1 MKKILKNYLKIC
13 CLASAIVLVPACE
26 QPVDPVIESV
36 LETNETLQKHIWTL
50 EDFRVELKDD
60 DIPPPILFSLTEA
73 EIAGGVYDLDDM
85 VLDASD
91 ARKLRLQFTPEK
103 EIVHVDEEFDFV
115 FGDASTYFVFNDR
128 SIRLSGPN
136 NSLNYRYNYFEGSR
150 EMMFSLTEEQATKT
164 IEDINKKLIKHIA
177 NQTPDKIGDLV
188 ADILFNNEKVQQLIN
203 DQLVGLIS
211 GKIEFI
217 NDLDPDAIADSVS
230 ARIIMALQ
238 SVDWEGEL
246 TQLLKTELEKITNID
261 AEAVSQQIGAAV
273 AQKINDELTVDK
285 IYNIVLPF
293 IENITENPESSA
305 GSIAQLIVNLFGSI
319 FDENKI
325 KDIIRPAWVEFT
337 MLDSTKV
344 SAVSDTLAGVI
355 QNVWLNEANISS
367 IVLPFAER
375 IDSTSILQMGA
386 LAQEVTDSIQTLIDK
401 INAKLPDLNLNPDY
415 QSMKSQIQTI
425 FIAAK
430 PLIGL
435 AGGPQQ
441 AADDVAAILVSQIL
455 NKSNIS
461 LAVAA
466 GINFLQ
472 GIDSETATN
481 TLTTWLI
488 NLATEI
494 SPSLINYLQDL
505 LAPIIENLNP
515 DYTAFKIAQALNGF
529 IQNNV
534 TESAIANLVL
544 PILNAIT
551 NINAEAVANYLA
563 VQLLDSDLIKENIN
577 QENIK
582 NILLPILQDLKDTD
596 VEELVNSLIQELVNS
611 DLFKSVVTEETISTV
626 ISLIIYNS
634 AWEKVKVANNFKEVT
649 IILTHE

>member
-1 MKKILKNYLKIC
+1 MKKILKNYLKVC
-13 CLASAIVLVPACE
+13 GLASAIVLVPACE

-128 SIRLSGPN
+128 NIRLSGPN
-136 NSLNYRYNYFEGSR
+136 NSLNYRYNYFGSSR

-188 ADILFNNEKVQQLIN
+188 ANILFNNEKVQQLIN

-230 ARIIMALQ
+230 ARIITALQ

-273 AQKINDELTVDK
+273 AQIINDELTVSK
-285 IYNIVLPF
+285 IYDIVLPF

-305 GSIAQLIVNLFGSI
+305 ESISKLIVNLFGSV
-319 FDENKI
+319 FNENKI
-325 KDIIRPAWVEFT
+325 KDIIRPAWVKFT
-337 MLDSTKV
+337 MLDSAQV
-344 SAVSDTLAGVI
+344 SVVADTLAGVI
-355 QNVWLNEANISS
+355 QNVWINEANISS

-375 IDSTSILQMGA
+375 IDSTSLLKLGA

-461 LAVAA
+461 SAVAA

-494 SPSLINYLQDL
+494 SPS
-505 LAPIIENLNP
+505 
-515 DYTAFKIAQALNGF
+515 
-529 IQNNV
+529 
-534 TESAIANLVL
+534 
-544 PILNAIT
+544 
-551 NINAEAVANYLA
+551 
-563 VQLLDSDLIKENIN
+563 SD
-577 QENIK
+577 
-582 NILLPILQDLKDTD
+582 
-596 VEELVNSLIQELVNS
+596 
-611 DLFKSVVTEETISTV
+611 
-626 ISLIIYNS
+626 
-634 AWEKVKVANNFKEVT
+634 
-649 IILTHE
+649 

>member
-1 MKKILKNYLKIC
+1 MKKILKNYLKVC
-13 CLASAIVLVPACE
+13 CLASAIILVPACE

-136 NSLNYRYNYFEGSR
+136 NSLNYRYNYFGSSR

-273 AQKINDELTVDK
+273 AQKLTMS
-285 IYNIVLPF
+285 LPW
-293 IENITENPESSA
+293 
-305 GSIAQLIVNLFGSI
+305 
-319 FDENKI
+319 I
-325 KDIIRPAWVEFT
+325 KDLRYRI
-337 MLDSTKV
+337 
-344 SAVSDTLAGVI
+344 TL
-355 QNVWLNEANISS
+355 
-367 IVLPFAER
+367 
-375 IDSTSILQMGA
+375 
-386 LAQEVTDSIQTLIDK
+386 
-401 INAKLPDLNLNPDY
+401 Y
-415 QSMKSQIQTI
+415 
-425 FIAAK
+425 
-430 PLIGL
+430 
-435 AGGPQQ
+435 
-441 AADDVAAILVSQIL
+441 
-455 NKSNIS
+455 
-461 LAVAA
+461 
-466 GINFLQ
+466 
-472 GIDSETATN
+472 
-481 TLTTWLI
+481 
-488 NLATEI
+488 
-494 SPSLINYLQDL
+494 
-505 LAPIIENLNP
+505 
-515 DYTAFKIAQALNGF
+515 
-529 IQNNV
+529 
-534 TESAIANLVL
+534 
-544 PILNAIT
+544 
-551 NINAEAVANYLA
+551 
-563 VQLLDSDLIKENIN
+563 
-577 QENIK
+577 
-582 NILLPILQDLKDTD
+582 
-596 VEELVNSLIQELVNS
+596 
-611 DLFKSVVTEETISTV
+611 
-626 ISLIIYNS
+626 
-634 AWEKVKVANNFKEVT
+634 
-649 IILTHE
+649 

>member
-1 MKKILKNYLKIC
+1 MKKILKNYLKVC
-13 CLASAIVLVPACE
+13 CLASAIILVPACE

-136 NSLNYRYNYFEGSR
+136 NSLNYRYNYFGSSR

-461 LAVAA
+461 SAVAA

-544 PILNAIT
+544 PILNGIT

-563 VQLLDSDLIKENIN
+563 VQLLDSELIKENIN

-582 NILLPILQDLKDTD
+582 NIMLPILQNLKDTD

-611 DLFKSVVTEETISTV
+611 DLFKTVLTEETISTV

>member
-1 MKKILKNYLKIC
+1 MKKILKNYLKVC
-13 CLASAIVLVPACE
+13 CVASAIILVPACE

-136 NSLNYRYNYFEGSR
+136 NSLNYRYNYFGSSR

-461 LAVAA
+461 SAVAA

-544 PILNAIT
+544 PILNGIT

-563 VQLLDSDLIKENIN
+563 VQLLDSELIKENIN

-582 NILLPILQDLKDTD
+582 NIMLPILQDLKDTD

>member
-1 MKKILKNYLKIC
+1 MKRIYHQLF
-13 CLASAIVLVPACE
+13 CLLPS
-26 QPVDPVIESV
+26 ES
-36 LETNETLQKHIWTL
+36 TLH
-50 EDFRVELKDD
+50 
-60 DIPPPILFSLTEA
+60 P
-73 EIAGGVYDLDDM
+73 YC
-85 VLDASD
+85 
-91 ARKLRLQFTPEK
+91 KL
-103 EIVHVDEEFDFV
+103 
-115 FGDASTYFVFNDR
+115 
-128 SIRLSGPN
+128 
-136 NSLNYRYNYFEGSR
+136 
-150 EMMFSLTEEQATKT
+150 
-164 IEDINKKLIKHIA
+164 
-177 NQTPDKIGDLV
+177 
-188 ADILFNNEKVQQLIN
+188 
-203 DQLVGLIS
+203 
-211 GKIEFI
+211 
-217 NDLDPDAIADSVS
+217 
-230 ARIIMALQ
+230 
-238 SVDWEGEL
+238 
-246 TQLLKTELEKITNID
+246 
-261 AEAVSQQIGAAV
+261 
-273 AQKINDELTVDK
+273 
-285 IYNIVLPF
+285 
-293 IENITENPESSA
+293 
-305 GSIAQLIVNLFGSI
+305 
-319 FDENKI
+319 
-325 KDIIRPAWVEFT
+325 
-337 MLDSTKV
+337 
-344 SAVSDTLAGVI
+344 
-355 QNVWLNEANISS
+355 
-367 IVLPFAER
+367 
-375 IDSTSILQMGA
+375 GA
-386 LAQEVTDSIQTLIDK
+386 LAQEVTDSIKTLIDK

-435 AGGPQQ
+435 VGGPQQ

-472 GIDSETATN
+472 SIDSETAAN

-505 LAPIIENLNP
+505 LAPIIENLDP